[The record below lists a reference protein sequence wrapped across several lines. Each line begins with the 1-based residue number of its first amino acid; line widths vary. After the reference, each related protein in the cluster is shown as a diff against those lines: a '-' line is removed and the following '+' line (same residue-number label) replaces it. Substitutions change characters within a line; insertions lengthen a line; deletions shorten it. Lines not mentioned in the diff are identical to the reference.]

1 VRGFVHEK
9 TTVKHQTIGNFPT
22 GRSPHLPES
31 LGKNADGSVNPPTLE
46 PTMPPIVPSCGC
58 GGSDL
63 VGVDK
68 GGRSGLLPILRQ
80 HIASRVMR

>member
-46 PTMPPIVPSCGC
+46 PTMPVLSHLRLAGSESVINQVNGFVYIGCQLSPIVC
-58 GGSDL
+58 
-63 VGVDK
+63 
-68 GGRSGLLPILRQ
+68 R
-80 HIASRVMR
+80 